1 MTEELNRPSTQEGTP
16 DNAMSDNAMS
26 DEVMSDEVVPKEAMA
41 DRAVSDHRVRKRFV
55 RSTRRSRLAAWRR
68 LGHIS
73 GPRLT
78 RGNLLAAGITVLLG
92 LALVAQVQSTQA
104 GDLEELRQDDLI
116 ALLDDVTARADSLDD
131 EVRRLELDRDRLA
144 GGENDVAAAQAA
156 QSRLDSYQILAGTVA
171 AVGPGIEVLVRD
183 PERELTTTALID
195 MIQELRDGGAEAI
208 QIGKVRVVASTWVEV
223 RRDTLTVDGTTVTEP
238 YSVKAIGDPHTLAG
252 ALAIPGGFTDNVRRN
267 GGSVDAEERD
277 EVTLDA
283 LHQPAPQKYA
293 QPVP

>member
-1 MTEELNRPSTQEGTP
+1 MSHEGT
-16 DNAMSDNAMS
+16 
-26 DEVMSDEVVPKEAMA
+26 A
-41 DRAVSDHRVRKRFV
+41 DPPASDHRVRRRFV

-73 GPRLT
+73 GPRFT
-78 RGNLLAAGITVLLG
+78 RGNVLAAGITVLIG

-104 GDLEELRQDDLI
+104 GDLEELREEDLI
-116 ALLDDVTARADSLDD
+116 ALLDDVTVRADALDD

-144 GGENDVAAAQAA
+144 GGEAEVAAAQAA
-156 QSRLDSYQILAGTVA
+156 QDRLDSYQILAGTVA
-171 AVGPGIEVLVRD
+171 AVGPGVEVRVRD

-208 QIGKVRVVASTWVEV
+208 QIGDVRVVASTWVEA
-223 RRDTLTVDGTTVTEP
+223 RRGTLTVDGTTVAEP
-238 YSVKAIGDPHTLAG
+238 YSVKAIGDAHTLAG

-267 GGSVDAEERD
+267 GGTVDVEERD
-277 EVTLDA
+277 EVTIDA
-283 LHQPAPQKYA
+283 LHEPSPQKYA